1 MREIEFRA
9 KRIDNG
15 EWVYGSLVVETY
27 PDFCC
32 YYMRTKDE
40 EDWTSRYMNVPVD
53 KETVGQYTGLKDKN
67 GKKIFEGDILE
78 CEGGVYFS
86 ETYRGLVEF
95 EKGVFV
101 AKGSTVDF
109 QPEMFNDC
117 KIIGN
122 VCDDPDLIE

>member
-1 MREIEFRA
+1 MREIEFRG
-9 KRIDNG
+9 IDNNG
-15 EWVYGSLVVETY
+15 FWRYGDLVQEEFEEGGGY
-27 PDFCC
+27 PEMWCAIAVSKT
-32 YYMRTKDE
+32 M
-40 EDWTSRYMNVPVD
+40 VIPVA
-53 KETVGQYTGLKDKN
+53 ESTVGQYTGLKDKN

-95 EKGVFV
+95 EEGVFV

-122 VCDDPDLIE
+122 ICDNPDLIE